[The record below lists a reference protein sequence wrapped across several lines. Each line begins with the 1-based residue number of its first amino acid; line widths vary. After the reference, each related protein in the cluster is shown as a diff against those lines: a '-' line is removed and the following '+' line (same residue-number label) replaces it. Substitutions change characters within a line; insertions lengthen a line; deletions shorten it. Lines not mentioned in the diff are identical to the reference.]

1 MPTRRQFIQATSL
14 AGMSAFVPLSTSLQN
29 TAKNLRAS
37 LNPGAIGL
45 QCTATELLDY
55 AISFNFKAISPVL
68 EELISYS
75 KTQQK
80 EYLSKMKANDIV
92 FDSGGL
98 PIQFRASE
106 AIFQQGLSFLQT
118 NIQTIASYGI
128 PSFVTWI
135 MPTHKELT
143 YRQNFDQ
150 HQVRLKQIAQ
160 VMGAEGLRLGL
171 EYVGPKTL
179 MASDKYPFL
188 HSIAELRELISA
200 IGEDNV
206 GYLLDSFHSY
216 CAGDDSKAL
225 DFLQTKDIV
234 SVQVNDAV
242 IGRTVDAQIDQ
253 ERELPGDTGLI
264 DLKQFLNI
272 VQAKGYQGGV
282 SAEPFNRAVNQLG
295 TAAKLKR
302 VRTSLQKIGV

>member
-1 MPTRRQFIQATSL
+1 
-14 AGMSAFVPLSTSLQN
+14 MSAFVPLSTSLQN

-179 MASDKYPFL
+179 MARDKYPFL

-242 IGRTVDAQIDQ
+242 IGRTIDAQIDQ

-272 VQAKGYQGGV
+272 VQAKGYKGGV
-282 SAEPFNRAVNQLG
+282 SAEPFNQAVNQLG

>member
-1 MPTRRQFIQATSL
+1 
-14 AGMSAFVPLSTSLQN
+14 
-29 TAKNLRAS
+29 
-37 LNPGAIGL
+37 
-45 QCTATELLDY
+45 
-55 AISFNFKAISPVL
+55 
-68 EELISYS
+68 
-75 KTQQK
+75 
-80 EYLSKMKANDIV
+80 MKANDIV

-179 MASDKYPFL
+179 MARDKYPFL

-242 IGRTVDAQIDQ
+242 IGRTIDAQIDQ

-282 SAEPFNRAVNQLG
+282 SAEPFNQAVNQLG

>member
-1 MPTRRQFIQATSL
+1 MPTRRQFIQATTL
-14 AGMSAFVPLSTSLQN
+14 MGISAFVPLSVSLQS
-29 TAKNLRAS
+29 TTKSLRAS

-45 QCTATELLDY
+45 QCTAAELLDY
-55 AISFNFKAISPVL
+55 AIAFNFKAISPVL
-68 EELISYS
+68 GELISYS

-98 PIQFRASE
+98 PIEFRATE
-106 AIFQQGLSFLQT
+106 TIFQQGLSFLQT
-118 NIQTIASYGI
+118 NIQTIAFYGI

-135 MPTHKELT
+135 MPTHGKLT
-143 YRQNFDQ
+143 YRQNFNQ
-150 HQVRLKQIAQ
+150 HQDRLKQVAQ
-160 VMGAEGLRLGL
+160 VMREEGLRLGL

-179 MASDKYPFL
+179 MARDKYPFL

-216 CAGDDSKAL
+216 CAGDDPKAL
-225 DFLQTKDIV
+225 DFLQAKDIV

-242 IGRTVDAQIDQ
+242 VGRTADTQIDQ

-264 DLKQFLNI
+264 DLKPFLNI
-272 VQAKGYQGGV
+272 IHSKGYQGGV
-282 SAEPFNRAVNQLG
+282 SVEPFNQVVNQMD
-295 TAAKLKR
+295 AIAKLKR
-302 VRTSLQKIGV
+302 VRASLQKIGV

>member
-1 MPTRRQFIQATSL
+1 
-14 AGMSAFVPLSTSLQN
+14 MSAFVPLSTSLQK

-179 MASDKYPFL
+179 MARDKYPFL

-242 IGRTVDAQIDQ
+242 IGRTIDAQIDQ

-272 VQAKGYQGGV
+272 VQAKGYKGGV
-282 SAEPFNRAVNQLG
+282 SAEPFNQAVNQLG

>member
-1 MPTRRQFIQATSL
+1 
-14 AGMSAFVPLSTSLQN
+14 MSAFVPLSTSLQK

-55 AISFNFKAISPVL
+55 AISFTFKAISPVL

-179 MASDKYPFL
+179 MARDKYPFL

-242 IGRTVDAQIDQ
+242 IGRTIDAQIDQ

-282 SAEPFNRAVNQLG
+282 SAEPFNQAVNQLG

>member
-1 MPTRRQFIQATSL
+1 
-14 AGMSAFVPLSTSLQN
+14 MSAFVPLSTSLQN

-179 MASDKYPFL
+179 MARDKYPFL

-242 IGRTVDAQIDQ
+242 IGRTIDAQIDQ

-282 SAEPFNRAVNQLG
+282 SAEPFNQAVNQLG